1 MASVKVF
8 PKMNKINKYGQVP
21 IYLRV
26 TKNRQSKYIALDVLI
41 DPKDWNE
48 KSGKV
53 RPGAVNAK
61 QINSYLSIKEAE
73 AEATSLEMESRSKFV
88 SAYDIKS
95 KLLGLAPGNFF
106 TFFEKR
112 IQERSEEFSIG
123 TINHYKCVLKKLKSF
138 SRKGSALF

>member
-1 MASVKVF
+1 MASIKVF

-21 IYLRV
+21 IYLRL
-26 TKNRQSKYIALDVLI
+26 TKNRRSRYIALDVYI

-61 QINSYLSIKEAE
+61 QINSFLSIKEAE
-73 AEATSLEMESRSKFV
+73 AEATSLEMESRSNFV
-88 SAYDIKS
+88 SAHDIKS
-95 KLLGLAPGNFF
+95 KLLGIAPSDFF

-112 IQERSEEFSIG
+112 IKERTDELVLVQLII
-123 TINHYKCVLKKLKSF
+123 INVS
-138 SRKGSALF
+138 STN